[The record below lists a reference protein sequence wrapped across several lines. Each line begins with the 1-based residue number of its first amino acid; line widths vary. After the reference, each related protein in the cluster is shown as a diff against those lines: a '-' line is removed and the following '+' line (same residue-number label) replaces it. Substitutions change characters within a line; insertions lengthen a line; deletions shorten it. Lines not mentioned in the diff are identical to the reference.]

1 MTTSSPCGN
10 CGWEPAPGRK
20 WPTFGKIAVRWIE
33 ENCICAEGDFYGQ
46 LIKLRRDQKRFVYRW
61 YEYCDELSGGCG
73 YWRYGEAIRT
83 AATGDGKTTFV
94 AAIVSL
100 EFGGPAVVAPASPN
114 IIISAASFE
123 QADLLFSITGT
134 MLGGR
139 DQMAKESPLCGFFE
153 VYDTE
158 ISFADGRP
166 GAIRRIAAAA
176 GTNEGG
182 QPTFFGCDE
191 MHEWGDEGSNKA
203 RVYTVV
209 GKSTKKR
216 NVLYRIPG
224 DSGEFRD
231 VYRGPGRILKLSTA
245 GADIDHSL
253 FGKMVVQA
261 RQAQRDPSIAP
272 RLLFDEFTA
281 PDGLNLDDPADR
293 RIACM
298 AASPAAGILWA
309 VEDRVRTYNTPGTS
323 KNEWQRYYA
332 NQWVDQ
338 AMESWLKDHPG
349 AWAACRGDW
358 EIEGDEP
365 TVLAVDMAIKR
376 DSVAVVEVA
385 RLADERSAVTAK
397 IWYPMDGKL
406 PHVEIWEYIRDRAF
420 ELQDRFRGVV
430 YDPRFFQLHAEKLE
444 EEHDLLVIQFD
455 QSPVRM
461 APAAGLTYDKIVAG
475 TIVHNGDDD
484 LRRMVNAAVKKE
496 QDRGFTLTKSRS
508 RHHID
513 GAVAMCM
520 GVWALA
526 ELAGQHEES
535 VLNQIW

>member
-1 MTTSSPCGN
+1 MASPCAN
-10 CGWEPAPGRK
+10 CGWQPEGAAK
-20 WPTFGKIAVRWIE
+20 WPTYGAIACRWIE

-61 YEYCDELSGGCG
+61 YEYCPQCD
-73 YWRYGEAIRT
+73 YWHYGEAIRT

-94 AAIVSL
+94 AALVAL

-158 ISFADGRP
+158 ISFSDGRP
-166 GAIRRIAAAA
+166 GTIRRIAAAA

-182 QPTFFGCDE
+182 QPTFFACDE

-216 NVLYRIPG
+216 NVLYRIPD
-224 DSGEFRD
+224 DSGDEQDYREVF
-231 VYRGPGRILKLSTA
+231 RGPGRILKLSTA
-245 GADIDHSL
+245 GSDIDHSL

-261 RQAQRDPSIAP
+261 RKAEKDPSIAP
-272 RLLFDEFTA
+272 RLLFDIFEA
-281 PDGLNLDDPADR
+281 PDGLDFEDPADR
-293 RIACM
+293 RIAAI
-298 AASPAAGILWA
+298 AASPAAGILWN
-309 VEDRVRTYNTPGTS
+309 VEDRVAMYNTPGTS
-323 KNEWQRYYA
+323 KNEWQRYYG

-338 AMESWLKDHPG
+338 ATESWLKDHPG
-349 AWAACRGDW
+349 AWSQCQGEW
-358 EIEGDEP
+358 EIQGDEP
-365 TVLAVDMAIKR
+365 TVLAIDMALKR
-376 DSVAVVEVA
+376 DSVAVVQVA
-385 RLADERSAVTAK
+385 SLADGRSAVTAR
-397 IWYPMDGKL
+397 IWYPDNGKL
-406 PHVEIWEYIRDRAF
+406 PHTEIWEYIAVLAA
-420 ELQDRFRGVV
+420 ELQDRFEGVV
-430 YDPRFFQLHAEKLE
+430 YDPRYFELHAQALE
-444 EEHDLLVIQFD
+444 DDKGLLVIQFD
-455 QSPVRM
+455 QTPVRM
-461 APAAGLTYDKIVAG
+461 APAVGLTYDKIVAG

-484 LRRMVNAAVKKE
+484 LRRMVHAAVKRE
-496 QDRGFTLTKSRS
+496 QDRGFTLSKGRS

-526 ELAGQHEES
+526 ELAGDREPS
-535 VLNQIW
+535 VTQQIW